1 MYRVF
6 EENKKSQQ
14 LTRKT
19 FGFRDGI
26 IYHEK
31 IIEAIEAGDARL
43 ARHYMYQHLQNGID
57 RVVEQQKET

>member
-1 MYRVF
+1 M
-6 EENKKSQQ
+6 
-14 LTRKT
+14 TRKT

-31 IIEAIEAGDARL
+31 SIEAIEAGDARL